1 MRDFH
6 LPGRSPAYGVNGM
19 AATSMPQA
27 TLAALDILRAGGN
40 ALDAAIAACAVQ
52 CVIEPESTGIG
63 GDCFCLYVPAGSSKV
78 IALNGSGRAPAAATP
93 EALRA
98 AGLTA
103 MVNTSVHSVTVPG
116 AISAWELLNRTHGRL
131 GLDAILQPA
140 IRHAE
145 EGFAVSPRVHHD
157 WVGLVGKLSKHEAS
171 ARRFLVDG
179 QAPALGSRF
188 VQPEL
193 ARTLRAIAVRG
204 KKAFYEGEVAADIVA
219 TLRAAGGLHTEEDFA
234 RGADVAEFV
243 EPISIK
249 WRGMEVFQCPPNG
262 VGMHVLQ
269 ILGTLGNL
277 ETPEGGPGTALRYHR
292 HIEAARFAYRDRD
305 AFLADPSQVDVP
317 VERLLDEGYLKRL
330 AAAIRDDVAMSQA
343 ELPEPGESD
352 LKKHKDTVY
361 LCVVDKDGNAC
372 SFINS
377 LFEGFGSGILAEKA
391 GVMLQNR
398 GFGFRLQEGHPNCIA
413 PNKRPLHTII
423 PGMVMKD
430 GPRGKEAIM
439 PFGVMGGRFQPMGQ
453 SLFLTNHFEF
463 GLDVQEAID
472 FPRLMPQDG
481 KVQIERGIP
490 GSVVD
495 RLNRM
500 GHACELV
507 DKPHGGGQAILIDR
521 EKGCLVGGSE
531 PRKDGLALGY

>member
-6 LPGRSPAYGVNGM
+6 LPGRSPAYGTNGM

-27 TLAALDILRAGGN
+27 TLAALDILRTGGN

-98 AGLTA
+98 AGLSA
-103 MVNTSVHSVTVPG
+103 MVNTSAHSVTVPG

-140 IRHAE
+140 IRYAE
-145 EGFAVSPRVHHD
+145 EGFAISPRVHHD

-171 ARRFLVDG
+171 ARRFLVQG
-179 QAPALGSRF
+179 EAPALGSRF

-193 ARTLRAIAVRG
+193 ARTLRAIAARG

-243 EPISIK
+243 EPISIS

-269 ILGTLGNL
+269 ILGTLGSL
-277 ETPEGGPGTALRYHR
+277 ATPEGGPGTALRYHR

-305 AFLADPSQVDVP
+305 AFLADPSQVEVP
-317 VERLLDEGYLKRL
+317 VGRLLDPAYLKRL
-330 AAAIRDDVAMSQA
+330 AAAIRDDAAISEA
-343 ELPEPGESD
+343 ELPPPGESD
-352 LKKHKDTVY
+352 LAKHKDTVY

-377 LFEGFGSGILAEKA
+377 LFEGFGSGILAEKS

-430 GPRGKEAIM
+430 GQAIM
-439 PFGVMGGRFQPMGQ
+439 PYGVMGGRFQPMGQ
-453 SLFLTNHFEF
+453 TLFLTNHFEF

-490 GSVVD
+490 GAVVD
-495 RLNRM
+495 RLHRL
-500 GHACELV
+500 GHVCELV

-521 EKGCLVGGSE
+521 AKGCLVGGSD
-531 PRKDGLALGY
+531 PRKDGCALGY